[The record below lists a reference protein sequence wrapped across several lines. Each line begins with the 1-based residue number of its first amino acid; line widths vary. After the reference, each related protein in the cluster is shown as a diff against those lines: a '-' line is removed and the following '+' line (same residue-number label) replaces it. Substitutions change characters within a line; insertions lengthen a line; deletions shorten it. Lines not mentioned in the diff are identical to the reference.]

1 MPHFFIDFFNLR
13 ERLLPS
19 PIQCS
24 RQAGQAIVRRK
35 IAWATWMK
43 FRSNAPGTLSV
54 ILMVAMADEHERDSD
69 SGLVEQTRAG
79 SKTAFEG
86 LVRRHYRTAYAV
98 AFAICGSQVDAEDIC
113 QEAFIKSLERIDSC
127 RTPER
132 FGAWLSEIVR
142 NRALNHLDHARVRRS
157 ETLDDVEVGQNTMTP
172 ATHLSRKQLGQKLE
186 VAITKLTPRERE
198 VVLLHDMD
206 GMNHRDIA
214 GCMGISEVMSRQ
226 LLFTARQ
233 TLRGLL
239 RGQRTQG

>member
-1 MPHFFIDFFNLR
+1 MTKDSHSGEVLAVCS
-13 ERLLPS
+13 ERLS
-19 PIQCS
+19 
-24 RQAGQAIVRRK
+24 K
-35 IAWATWMK
+35 I
-43 FRSNAPGTLSV
+43 RSNGARPESV
-54 ILMVAMADEHERDSD
+54 ILVVAMVDANERDND
-69 SGLVEQTRAG
+69 SALVEQTRAG

-86 LVRRHYRTAYAV
+86 LVRRYYRTAYAV
-98 AFAICGSQVDAEDIC
+98 AFAICGSRADAEDIC

-127 RTPER
+127 RTPDR

-142 NRALNHLDHARVRRS
+142 NRALNHLDHARVRKS
-157 ETLDDVEVGQNTMTP
+157 ESLDDVEVGQDTHTP
-172 ATHLSRKQLGQKLE
+172 ETNLNRKELGRKLE

-214 GCMGISEVMSRQ
+214 GSMGISEVMSRQ

-239 RGQRTQG
+239 RGLRTQG